1 MGKIRIALVGLS
13 ASAKTAWA
21 SEAHLPYLLSP
32 RGKSKYEIV
41 ALVNSSA
48 EAARKAIAAYGF
60 DEGVHVVR
68 GYGSVGELV
77 EDIESNPVDLVV
89 VNTRVDVHFGG
100 VWEAL
105 NGKGKGGENGNGNG
119 NGKGKGKGVAVYC
132 EWPLA
137 ENGDRAG
144 ELVAAAAAKGVE
156 VVGDGSLKG
165 VERTVVGLQGRVF
178 PLVKRVKE
186 VIANGKIGKVLSSE
200 VRVFG
205 GVNDRAVLPE
215 GLEYF
220 TRREVGGNVFAIGFA
235 HGEFFLFSFSFYSL
249 SRRSSFFSFPLPFSV
264 A

>member
-1 MGKIRIALVGLS
+1 MAKIRIALVGLS

-32 RGKSKYEIV
+32 RGKSKFEIV

-68 GYGSVGELV
+68 GYGSVGELI
-77 EDIESNPVDLVV
+77 EDVESNPVDLVV

-105 NGKGKGGENGNGNG
+105 TGWKGKGGENGNGN
-119 NGKGKGKGVAVYC
+119 GKGVAVYC

-144 ELVAAAAAKGVE
+144 ELVAAAAAAKEGVE
-156 VVGDGSLKG
+156 IGGDGSLKG

-235 HGEFFLFSFSFYSL
+235 HGGFSSFLFSFHSL
-249 SRRSSFFSFPLPFSV
+249 SRHSSFLSFPLPFSV
-264 A
+264 T